1 VKQNPWKY
9 GFVRPLSVDLSIY
22 RNDQAHE
29 HTEDER
35 NVLALSLTATLAVV
49 IGLSLEFVGIVEINP
64 TGWVAFDQVEIF
76 NGDFVI

>member
-1 VKQNPWKY
+1 M
-9 GFVRPLSVDLSIY
+9 RPLSVDLSIY